1 MRFGVI
7 GAGRIGKI
15 HGGNI
20 AKRADS
26 AVAYVADA
34 DAAAAQSLAAATGG
48 KVGGAEEI
56 LADKSV
62 DAVAICSPTDTHA
75 DLIERAA
82 KAGKAIFCEKPVDLS
97 ADRVR
102 ACLEVVKA
110 TGAKLMIGFNRRF
123 DPNFAAVQK
132 RIADGAIGA
141 VEIVQIT
148 SRDPSPPPVSYI
160 ARSGGLFRDMMI
172 HDFDMARFLL
182 GEEPVSVSAFGSALV
197 DPAIGEAGDVD
208 TAVVILQTKS
218 GKVAEISNSRR
229 ATYGYDQRIEAH
241 GATGMLAA
249 SNIRETSVEHGGAH
263 GFTSDKVL
271 NFFLERYDAAYRYE
285 LDTFIDAVKAGKTP
299 TPSGFDGLQALVL
312 ADAAYHSWKTGQTVK
327 LG

>member
-15 HGGNI
+15 HGANI
-20 AKRADS
+20 ARRADS

-34 DAAAAQSLAAATGG
+34 DAAAAQALAAATGA
-48 KVGGAEEI
+48 KVGTVEAMF
-56 LADKSV
+56 ADESV

-97 ADRVR
+97 AERVR
-102 ACLEVVKA
+102 ACLDVVKA

-123 DPNFAAVQK
+123 DPHFASVRK

-208 TAVVILQTKS
+208 TAVVILQTRS

-241 GATGMLAA
+241 GSLGMVSA
-249 SNIRETSVEHGGAH
+249 SNVRETTVEHAGAQ
-263 GFTSDKVL
+263 GVTSDKVL
-271 NFFLERYDAAYRYE
+271 NFFLERYEAAYRLE
-285 LDTFIDAVKAGKTP
+285 LDAFIEAAKTDEAMN
-299 TPSGFDGLQALVL
+299 PSGFDGLQALVL
-312 ADAAYHSWKTGQTVK
+312 ADAAYRSWKTGETVK
-327 LG
+327 LA